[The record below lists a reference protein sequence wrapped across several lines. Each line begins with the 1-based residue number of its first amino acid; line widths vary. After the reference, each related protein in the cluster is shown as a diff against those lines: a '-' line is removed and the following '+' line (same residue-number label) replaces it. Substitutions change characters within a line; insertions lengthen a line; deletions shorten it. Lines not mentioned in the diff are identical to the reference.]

1 VWFPALYRS
10 KAVGYDI
17 PSHDAARIGESLE
30 VGKKRTH
37 PHDAKVPALT
47 GIISALSAEQVRACS
62 SYHCPSFGG
71 HAPPAHS

>member
-17 PSHDAARIGESLE
+17 PSHDAARIGELLE
-30 VGKKRTH
+30 VGKNELTRMM
-37 PHDAKVPALT
+37 PEVPALT